1 MDPIQVSLSR
11 SGGLLPT
18 GNLEITASTAAP
30 DGAQLAEYVEQAGV
44 EQLAARSPM
53 RSRGADMYAYEL
65 VVQRGGERYQIE
77 VDGALP
83 EEMRPLVRWLEQR
96 ATAERRRKRTE

>member
-1 MDPIQVSLSR
+1 MSLSR

-18 GNLEITASTAAP
+18 GNLDITVSTSDAAE
-30 DGAQLAEYVEQAGV
+30 LAGYVDRAGV
-44 EQLAARSPM
+44 EELAARSPM
-53 RSRGADMYAYEL
+53 RSRGADMYSYEL
-65 VVQRGGERYQIE
+65 LVQRGEQHYRIE

>member
-1 MDPIQVSLSR
+1 VEPIEVSLSR

-18 GNLEITASTAAP
+18 GDLAITVSTSDAAE
-30 DGAQLAEYVEQAGV
+30 LAGYVDRAGV
-44 EQLAARSPM
+44 EQLAARSPL
-53 RSRGADMYAYEL
+53 RSRGADMYTYEL
-65 VVQRGGERYQIE
+65 VVQRGEERYQIE

-96 ATAERRRKRTE
+96 ATAERRRGRPG